1 MNRVG
6 VLPGR
11 VVSCSR
17 IERYDYEFDTA
28 ESHVENVSRYK

>member
-11 VVSCSR
+11 VVSCSW
-17 IERYDYEFDTA
+17 IERDDYEFDTV
-28 ESHVENVSRYK
+28 ESHVDNVSRYK